1 MRAGLAKE
9 AIVIPPLDEYG
20 CLPEGIHDS
29 TIDEAA
35 GRFGVFQTSDRR
47 LQLWAKFTEFMREL
61 RVCDFMEAVL
71 VDGSFVTGTP
81 EPNDID
87 LVLVVE
93 SNYDLSTDLP
103 PVAYNLLAHQRVQR
117 RFGFD
122 IVVVKNDSENLK
134 QAVAFFQQVK
144 QRPDLKKGILRIK
157 V

>member
-1 MRAGLAKE
+1 LRAGLAE
-9 AIVIPPLDEYG
+9 ETIMIPPFNEYG

-47 LQLWAKFTEFMREL
+47 LQLWAKFTDFMREL
-61 RVCDFMEAVL
+61 KVCDFIEAVL

-93 SNYDLSTDLP
+93 SNCDLSTDLP
-103 PVAYNLLAHQRVQR
+103 PVAYNLLAHHRVQR

-122 IVVVKNDSENLK
+122 IVVVKNDSANFG

-157 V
+157 L

>member
-1 MRAGLAKE
+1 M
-9 AIVIPPLDEYG
+9 IPPLDEYG

-87 LVLVVE
+87 LVLVIA
-93 SNYDLSTDLP
+93 SSHDFSTDLP
-103 PVAYNLLAHQRVQR
+103 PGIYNLLAHRRVR
-117 RFGFD
+117 RQFGFD
-122 IVVVKNDSENLK
+122 IVVIKSDSENLE

-144 QRPDLKKGILRIK
+144 QRPGIKKGILRINL
-157 V
+157 